1 MKRAQLA
8 AAFLV
13 MTVVSAKAWAQDA
26 KWKDVSPP
34 NCSCTVQ
41 MPGEPTESKQTFDTE
56 IGKVDAY
63 MYILSADGGKVAYLL
78 GFNDYDKAKV
88 KGANKQKMLEGAKN
102 GAVTNV
108 GGKLIGEK
116 KVEVAGYP
124 GLEIEVEVPAK
135 GPQPASKVFAR
146 IVIANNRLFQTLVVM
161 PTATVKG
168 LDVRK
173 FLDSLKIT
181 YK

>member
-8 AAFLV
+8 AVFLV
-13 MTVVSAKAWAQDA
+13 MAAASATAWAQA
-26 KWKDVSPP
+26 PAWKEVAPP
-34 NCSCTVQ
+34 GCQCSVQ
-41 MPGEPTESKQTFDTE
+41 MPGEPTESKQSFDTD

-63 MYILSADGGKVAYLL
+63 MYILPADGGTTAFLL
-78 GFNDYDKAKV
+78 GYNDYNKEKV

-108 GGKLIGEK
+108 KGKLIGEK

-124 GLEIEVEVPAK
+124 GIEIEVEVPPK
-135 GPQPASKVFAR
+135 DGQPASKVFAR
-146 IVIANNRLFQTLVVM
+146 IVIANNRLYQTLVVM
-161 PTATVKG
+161 KASGVRG

-181 YK
+181 LK